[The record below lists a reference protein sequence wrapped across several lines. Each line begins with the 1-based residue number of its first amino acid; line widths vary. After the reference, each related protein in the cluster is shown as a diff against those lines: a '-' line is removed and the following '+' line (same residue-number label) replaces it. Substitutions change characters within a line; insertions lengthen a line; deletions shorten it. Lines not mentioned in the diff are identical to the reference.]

1 MNIGIKIG
9 INDSQNPLYGHLI
22 ITDGL
27 LCPWERI
34 SYIFSNFNTLNA
46 ETFDSSLGV
55 RIYLKG
61 FDCTYLL
68 QVQGNGMNE
77 RHLVTSSELL
87 VGTSESNRASEQLSA
102 TVTGSQ
108 VGENCEQRSAGR
120 IFALTSFHPEANDLT
135 RVVTSNQESSAV
147 KTIEDHS
154 VIKGIRDSQALTTGY
169 INPANSEGDNQ
180 VVMETSKRTGA
191 VMDGSIQ
198 EINQETRA
206 VMESETFRRNQFE
219 TGVCHQNSNSENYLQ
234 PVDSENLQV
243 RAQTSRFTCDRKAH
257 TFQSGPRPKPRL
269 KIMGKSVTESF
280 QHKDSSLPL
289 PPLNTRCTDTRTR
302 MAEGS
307 NCTSPRTMSF
317 RGTTGYQN
325 DQCLK
330 SFYQNTVGK
339 TGSTLKPHSKVESPY
354 TPVLSNTNWEVSCN
368 HLTLFERI
376 GGGSFGQVWK
386 GAAWE
391 VNGTKS
397 WSVVAV
403 KMLKG
408 EVRPPSLANLH
419 ILEDRLVP
427 AGYRWDSQKK
437 KNRKTKQIPGLVQL
451 KLDTSNWK
459 LQYSKLRR

>member
-1 MNIGIKIG
+1 
-9 INDSQNPLYGHLI
+9 
-22 ITDGL
+22 
-27 LCPWERI
+27 
-34 SYIFSNFNTLNA
+34 
-46 ETFDSSLGV
+46 
-55 RIYLKG
+55 
-61 FDCTYLL
+61 
-68 QVQGNGMNE
+68 MNE
-77 RHLVTSSELL
+77 RHLVTSSELP

-102 TVTGSQ
+102 TVTESQ
-108 VGENCEQRSAGR
+108 VGENCEQRRAGR
-120 IFALTSFHPEANDLT
+120 VFALTSFHPEANDLT
-135 RVVTSNQESSAV
+135 RAVTSNQESSAV
-147 KTIEDHS
+147 KTIENHS
-154 VIKGIRDSQALTTGY
+154 VIKGIRDSQALITGY

-191 VMDGSIQ
+191 VMHGSIQ

-206 VMESETFRRNQFE
+206 VRESETFRRNQFE

-243 RAQTSRFTCDRKAH
+243 RAQTSRFTCDKKAH
-257 TFQSGPRPKPRL
+257 TFQSRPRPKPRL

-391 VNGTKS
+391 VNGAKS

-427 AGYRWDSQKK
+427 AGYRWDSKK
-437 KNRKTKQIPGLVQL
+437 KITKKQNRYQG
-451 KLDTSNWK
+451 
-459 LQYSKLRR
+459 

>member
-1 MNIGIKIG
+1 MKRQSKPSLRTTHHYG
-9 INDSQNPLYGHLI
+9 QFTLPL
-22 ITDGL
+22 
-27 LCPWERI
+27 ERI
-34 SYIFSNFNTLNA
+34 SYIFSNFNTPNA
-46 ETFDSSLGV
+46 DTFHSSLSV
-55 RIYLKG
+55 RIYLTG

-77 RHLVTSSELL
+77 RHLVTSSELP

-102 TVTGSQ
+102 TVTESQ
-108 VGENCEQRSAGR
+108 VGENCEQRRAGR
-120 IFALTSFHPEANDLT
+120 VFALTSFHPEANDLT
-135 RVVTSNQESSAV
+135 RAVTSNQESSAV
-147 KTIEDHS
+147 KTIENHS
-154 VIKGIRDSQALTTGY
+154 VIKGTRDSQALITGY

-198 EINQETRA
+198 EINQEARA
-206 VMESETFRRNQFE
+206 VRESETFRRNQFE

-243 RAQTSRFTCDRKAH
+243 RAQTSRFPCDKKAH
-257 TFQSGPRPKPRL
+257 TFQSRPRPKPRL

-280 QHKDSSLPL
+280 QHKDSSLTL

-302 MAEGS
+302 MAERS
-307 NCTSPRTMSF
+307 NCTSPRTIAF

-354 TPVLSNTNWEVSCN
+354 TTVLSNTNWEVSCN

-391 VNGTKS
+391 VNGSKS

-437 KNRKTKQIPGLVQL
+437 ITKKQNRYQG
-451 KLDTSNWK
+451 
-459 LQYSKLRR
+459 